1 MKFIKTSCAICNN
14 KNNYN
19 VLYKQNF
26 KSANLNPEIFSA
38 RRLPDRIHFQ
48 IVKCKNDGL
57 IRSNPIIKELNLP
70 DLYKKSKFTYEKELE
85 NLTKSY
91 LKSLRPVLNRLNKN
105 SKILE
110 IGCGN
115 GFILESLY
123 NLDFKNVYGVEPSLD
138 AVKKANSSIKKNIS
152 ISMLKKGI
160 YKPTSFDFIFLF
172 QTLDHIPDPNNFL
185 KICNSYLKDGGYILA
200 FNHNVNSFSS
210 FLLREKSP
218 IIDIEHPYL
227 YNFSTVKQIL
237 EKNRFILQKV
247 YSPYS
252 FVSFKRLLELFPLPL
267 TFKKSI
273 LKSKNSLIQK
283 LLAISISLKLGN
295 LCAIAKKI

>member
-1 MKFIKTSCAICNN
+1 MRFTKTNCALCNR
-14 KNNYN
+14 KNDYII
-19 VLYKQNF
+19 LYKQNF
-26 KSANLNPEIFSA
+26 KSANLNPKIFSA
-38 RRLPDRIHFQ
+38 RRLPDRVHFQ

-57 IRSNPIIKELNLP
+57 IRSNPTSNQLDLP
-70 DLYKKSKFTYEKELE
+70 ELYKKSKLTYDKDIE
-85 NLTKSY
+85 NLTHSY
-91 LKSLRPVLNRLNKN
+91 LNSLRPVLNRLNKN

-115 GFILESLY
+115 GFILEKLY
-123 NLDFKNVYGVEPSLD
+123 RLGFKNIYGVEPSLD
-138 AVKKANSSIKKNIS
+138 AVRKANNSIKKNIS
-152 ISMLKKGI
+152 INMLKKGI
-160 YKPTSFDFIFLF
+160 YKTATFDFIFFF
-172 QTLDHIPDPNNFL
+172 QTLDHIPEPNNFL
-185 KICNSYLKDGGYILA
+185 KICNSYLKDGGFILA

-237 EKNRFILQKV
+237 EKNGFILQKV
-247 YSPYS
+247 YSPNSY
-252 FVSFKRLLELFPLPL
+252 VSFKRLLELFPLSL

-273 LKSKNSLIQK
+273 LKFKNPLIKK